1 MATEWNLSLPIELRS
16 QTMTD
21 TTSDNTGPSSNIP
34 SKPPKRP
41 KRDYSA
47 LPQKPITLKHKQKK
61 KPPVKKQKP
70 KAPTAQQKAKPA
82 VKKKIDNPWHLEGMS
97 DDVKAAI
104 VAAAE
109 RDGLSIA
116 QYLEQLV
123 LQQHDTATAG
133 QLLQLDTEIHD
144 RMNAIERRLDRI
156 EEQKGFW
163 GSFWEKVMNN
173 QD

>member
-1 MATEWNLSLPIELRS
+1 
-16 QTMTD
+16 
-21 TTSDNTGPSSNIP
+21 
-34 SKPPKRP
+34 
-41 KRDYSA
+41 
-47 LPQKPITLKHKQKK
+47 
-61 KPPVKKQKP
+61 
-70 KAPTAQQKAKPA
+70 
-82 VKKKIDNPWHLEGMS
+82 KKIDNPWHMAGMT

>member
-1 MATEWNLSLPIELRS
+1 
-16 QTMTD
+16 MTD
-21 TTSDNTGPSSNIP
+21 TTPDNTSSSSSIP

-61 KPPVKKQKP
+61 KPTVKKQRP
-70 KAPTAQQKAKPA
+70 KAQTAQQNAKPS
-82 VKKKIDNPWHLEGMS
+82 VKKKAHNPWHLEGMS

-104 VAAAE
+104 VASAE
-109 RDGLSIA
+109 REGLSIA

-163 GSFWEKVMNN
+163 GSFWERVMNN

>member
-1 MATEWNLSLPIELRS
+1 
-16 QTMTD
+16 MTD
-21 TTSDNTGPSSNIP
+21 TTSDNTGSSSNIP
-34 SKPPKRP
+34 NKPPKRP

-61 KPPVKKQKP
+61 PTVKKQKP
-70 KAPTAQQKAKPA
+70 AAKPPQQKAKSTPR
-82 VKKKIDNPWHLEGMS
+82 KKADNPWHLEGMS
-97 DDVKAAI
+97 DEVKAAI
-104 VAAAE
+104 VAGAE
-109 RDGLSIA
+109 REGLPIA

-163 GSFWEKVMNN
+163 GSFWERVMNN